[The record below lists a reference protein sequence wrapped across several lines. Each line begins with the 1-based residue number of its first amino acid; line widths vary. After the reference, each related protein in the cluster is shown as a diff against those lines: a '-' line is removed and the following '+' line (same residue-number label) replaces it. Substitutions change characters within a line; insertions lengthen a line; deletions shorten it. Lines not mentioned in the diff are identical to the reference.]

1 MKNNRGQALVEFLL
15 VIPVFMFILLGIIDV
30 GNIIISKYKLENNL
44 STVVELYQNNQITE
58 LSNYV
63 SQNDIVINYEKNEK
77 YIEIILSDNVS
88 IKTPGL
94 NNILGKSMLIETSRT
109 IYNE

>member
-44 STVVELYQNNQITE
+44 STVVELYQNNQIAE

-63 SQNDIVINYEKNEK
+63 SKKDIVVNYEKGEK
-77 YIEIILSDNVS
+77 YTEIILSDKVS
-88 IKTPGL
+88 IMTPGL